1 MAEDERLWVV
11 DDGPNDRF
19 TIWTRGNVGE
29 VFPAVVSPLTW
40 SLYGADV
47 ELGWRDAF
55 AGLGGLT
62 EADYGDVS
70 PANVGVFGGYCYLNV
85 STHRVFAV
93 RTPGLTPEQM
103 DRAIF
108 GESEAPPYSA
118 APGDKDVRA
127 TLRMARSVARTL
139 FAKALP
145 ELDEDKRDVT
155 AWIARQPD
163 PATASDVQLRAT
175 IEEFRARFRHLF
187 GRHIGITFRST
198 IPTGLLTQLCAE
210 KLGEPGLV
218 VQLLGGIGEVE
229 SAEPAK
235 HLWRLG
241 RAVAGDAAVTAHFD
255 AGLDG
260 LEARLAAD
268 PSAAT
273 FLEQLAGFQVRFG
286 ARGPN
291 EWEGSSLTWGTD
303 AALVL
308 AAVDAMRK
316 ADDDHDPERLTGRL
330 ATEREALT
338 RATRARLP
346 RLARRQFDLAL
357 RSAIVFSQGRERSKT
372 TIITALHTFRLA
384 ALELGRRAGE
394 RGGPADPTSLWLV
407 TYDEL
412 DAYLADPPAFVE
424 VLRERATRRDELA
437 ALVPPFVW
445 VGRQPDP
452 STWARRDGDGA
463 AKAAAGAVLTGIA
476 GCPGVARGRARV
488 VLDPAEPGDLGPGD
502 VLVAPI
508 TDPSWTPLFCAA
520 EAVVVDVGAQM
531 SHAVIVS
538 RELGIPCVV
547 SVVDATTTIAD
558 GALIEV
564 DGSNGT
570 VTVLEVAP
578 A

>member
-1 MAEDERLWVV
+1 MVDDERLWVV
-11 DDGPNDRF
+11 DDRPNDRF
-19 TIWTRGNVGE
+19 TTWTRGNVGE

-40 SLYGADV
+40 SLLGGDV
-47 ELGWRDAF
+47 ERGWRDAF
-55 AGLGGLT
+55 AGLGGVGH
-62 EADYGDVS
+62 ADYGDVF

-85 STHRVFAV
+85 STHRLFAV

-108 GESEAPPYSA
+108 GESEAPPYA
-118 APGDKDVRA
+118 PAPGDRDLRA

-139 FAKALP
+139 FATTLP
-145 ELDEDKRDVT
+145 ELDEDKREVA
-155 AWIARQPD
+155 AWIARQPP
-163 PATASDVQLRAT
+163 PATATDEQLRAT
-175 IEEFRARFRHLF
+175 IEGFRARFRDLF

-210 KLGEPGLV
+210 KLGDPGLV

-229 SAEPAK
+229 SAEPAR
-235 HLWRLG
+235 HVWRLG
-241 RAVAGDAAVTAHFD
+241 RVVAGDAAVGAHFD

-260 LEARLAAD
+260 LAGRLAAD
-268 PSAAT
+268 PAAAG
-273 FLEQLAGFQVRFG
+273 FLEALAGFQARFG

-291 EWEGSSLTWGTD
+291 EWEGSSPTWGTD
-303 AALVL
+303 PGLVL

-316 ADDDHDPERLTGRL
+316 ALDDHDPTRLSAQLAAER
-330 ATEREALT
+330 AEVT

-372 TIITALHTFRLA
+372 TVVTALHTFRLA
-384 ALELGRRAGE
+384 ALELGRRAAD
-394 RGGPADPTSLWLV
+394 RGGPTDPTSLWLV
-407 TYDEL
+407 TVDEL
-412 DAYLADPPAFVE
+412 DAYLADPPAFRQVQD
-424 VLRERATRRDELA
+424 ERAARRDELA

-452 STWARRDGDGA
+452 STWARRDGVGA
-463 AKAAAGAVLTGIA
+463 TKAAAGAVLQGIA

-508 TDPSWTPLFCAA
+508 TDPSWTPLFCPA

-547 SVVDATTTIAD
+547 SVVDATTTIPD
-558 GALIEV
+558 GALVEV

-570 VTVLEVAP
+570 VTVLELA
-578 A
+578 

>member
-1 MAEDERLWVV
+1 MADDERRWVV
-11 DDGPNDRF
+11 DDRPNDRF
-19 TIWTRGNVGE
+19 TVWTRGNVGE

-55 AGLGGLT
+55 AGLGGLD
-62 EADYGDVS
+62 EADYGEVF

-85 STHRVFAV
+85 STHRIFAV

-108 GESEAPPYSA
+108 GESDAPPYA
-118 APGDKDVRA
+118 PAPGDKKLAA
-127 TLRMARSVARTL
+127 TSRMARSVATTL
-139 FAKALP
+139 FATSLP
-145 ELDEDKRDVT
+145 ELDADKAAIAT
-155 AWIARQPD
+155 WIAGLPD
-163 PATASDVQLRAT
+163 PASATDEQLRAT
-175 IEEFRARFRHLF
+175 VEQFRSRFRQLF

-198 IPTGLLTQLCAE
+198 IPTGVLTQLCAG
-210 KLGEPGLV
+210 KLDDPGLV

-229 SAEPAK
+229 SAEPAR

-241 RAVAGDAAVTAHFD
+241 RLVAEDDALGAHFD

-260 LEARLAAD
+260 LPDRLAAD
-268 PSAAT
+268 PSARPWLDRFGA
-273 FLEQLAGFQVRFG
+273 FRARFG

-291 EWEGSSLTWGTD
+291 EWEGSSPTWGTD
-303 AALVL
+303 PALAL

-316 ADDDHDPERLTGRL
+316 AGDDHDPQRLSGRL
-330 ATEREALT
+330 AAERADAT
-338 RATRARLP
+338 RSTRARLP

-357 RSAIVFSQGRERSKT
+357 RSAILFSQGRERSKT
-372 TIITALHTFRLA
+372 TIVTALHAFRLA
-384 ALELGRRAGE
+384 ALELGRRATA
-394 RGGPADPTSLWLV
+394 RGGPDDPTTLWLV
-407 TYDEL
+407 TVGEL
-412 DAYLADPPAFVE
+412 DAYLADPPAFRAVQD
-424 VLRERATRRDELA
+424 ERAARRDELT

-452 STWARRDGDGA
+452 STWARRDG
-463 AKAAAGAVLTGIA
+463 AGATKAVAGDVLQGIA

-488 VLDPAEPGDLGPGD
+488 VLDPADPGDLGPGD

-508 TDPSWTPLFCAA
+508 TDPSWTPLFCPA

-547 SVVDATTTIAD
+547 SVHDATTTIPD
-558 GALIEV
+558 GALVEV
-564 DGSNGT
+564 DGSSGT
-570 VTVLEVAP
+570 VTVLELA
-578 A
+578 